1 MTRVVLDN
9 TGLVQKLM
17 WDDGVHQWKEQW
29 STPKYRCDKY
39 GQCGPYSKCNPD
51 NINKFECMCLPGYEP
66 KSPRDWY
73 LRDGSEGCVR
83 KNLGLSMCKN
93 GEGYVKLERLNIPDS
108 SIDAAWISTSMS
120 SSECEQACL
129 TNCSCTAFTS
139 MNIDGKGTG
148 CLAWYG
154 ELMDI
159 LQFTE
164 EGSELN
170 VRVDATELGS
180 ILHLQAFS

>member
-1 MTRVVLDN
+1 MGNVVRIVNAILII
-9 TGLVQKLM
+9 LI
-17 WDDGVHQWKEQW
+17 
-29 STPKYRCDKY
+29 C
-39 GQCGPYSKCNPD
+39 
-51 NINKFECMCLPGYEP
+51 FECMCLPGYEP
-66 KSPRDWY
+66 KSPRDWH

-83 KNLGLSMCKN
+83 KNSGLSMCKN
-93 GEGYVKLERLNIPDS
+93 GEGIVKLEHLKLPDS
-108 SIDAAWISTSMS
+108 SIDAALIGTSMS

-129 TNCSCTAFTS
+129 TNCSCTAFIS

-159 LQFTE
+159 LQFTDV
-164 EGSELN
+164 GLELN

-180 ILHLQAFS
+180 VLHLLSFS

>member
-1 MTRVVLDN
+1 MGNVVRIVNAILII
-9 TGLVQKLM
+9 LI
-17 WDDGVHQWKEQW
+17 
-29 STPKYRCDKY
+29 C
-39 GQCGPYSKCNPD
+39 
-51 NINKFECMCLPGYEP
+51 FECMCLPGYEP
-66 KSPRDWY
+66 KSPRDWH

-83 KNLGLSMCKN
+83 KNSGLSMCKN
-93 GEGYVKLERLNIPDS
+93 GEGIVKLEHLKLPDS
-108 SIDAAWISTSMS
+108 SIDAALIGTSMS

-129 TNCSCTAFTS
+129 TNCSCTAFIS

-159 LQFTE
+159 LQFTDV
-164 EGSELN
+164 GLELN

-180 ILHLQAFS
+180 DLHLLAFS